1 MGVLVWVAIHTKAV
15 CGYVGAC
22 PGYTVLAAPRRFAK
36 IIQQQGRLLGG
47 GRRVSESDGDMD
59 EGADSAVQ
67 RRISRRNCQHLEEDW
82 QKCMEVSEIVSRVS
96 HV

>member
-1 MGVLVWVAIHTKAV
+1 MI
-15 CGYVGAC
+15 
-22 PGYTVLAAPRRFAK
+22 
-36 IIQQQGRLLGG
+36 
-47 GRRVSESDGDMD
+47 ESDGDED
-59 EGADSAVQ
+59 EGAGSVVH

>member
-1 MGVLVWVAIHTKAV
+1 MWVGIAIHTKAA
-15 CGYVGAC
+15 CGYVGSG
-22 PGYTVLAAPRRFAK
+22 PRYPVLAAPRRFEK
-36 IIQQQGRLLGG
+36 TIQQQGRLLGG

>member
-1 MGVLVWVAIHTKAV
+1 M
-15 CGYVGAC
+15 
-22 PGYTVLAAPRRFAK
+22 
-36 IIQQQGRLLGG
+36 
-47 GRRVSESDGDMD
+47 SESDGDMD